1 MFRDKRSGF
10 SWTASNIRIW
20 SVVSQEYVVL
30 LKTDLG
36 YSQAGTYLG
45 DDHKQYF
52 SGDAALKAGGKDNT
66 MNQFEVKVSREII
79 KRHMTTHR
87 ISSQA
92 KSTKKAASLRRQSLD
107 DEWTRFG
114 HPATDRRRPRW
125 ISPAQEG
132 PNP

>member
-1 MFRDKRSGF
+1 MSRDKRSGF

-66 MNQFEVKVSREII
+66 MNQFDDVASV
-79 KRHMTTHR
+79 
-87 ISSQA
+87 
-92 KSTKKAASLRRQSLD
+92 KKAKMANGLTNGAHTVMQGSR
-107 DEWTRFG
+107 
-114 HPATDRRRPRW
+114 
-125 ISPAQEG
+125 
-132 PNP
+132 